1 MIPPVVMMNTS
12 TESKVEPRKIFVDT
26 WAWYALTDRSDTDH
40 KTAETVNARL
50 INQGHTFVTTNF
62 VMSESLT
69 LIRYK
74 MHHDIAVQFWET
86 IQQLDKSELVEIV
99 RVNQAH
105 EERAWEIFRHYAD
118 QDFSF
123 TDCTSF
129 AVMQEL
135 QLSRAFTGDH
145 HFMTMGFV
153 IVP

>member
-1 MIPPVVMMNTS
+1 MNTS
-12 TESKVEPRKIFVDT
+12 TESNVESRKIFVDT
-26 WAWYALTDRSDTDH
+26 WAWYALIDRSDTDH
-40 KTAETVNARL
+40 KTAKTVNTRL

-62 VMSESLT
+62 VLSESLT

-74 MHHDIAVQFWET
+74 MRHDIAVRFWET
-86 IQQLDKSELVEIV
+86 TRQLDKSGLVEIV

-105 EERAWEIFRHYAD
+105 EERAWKIFRHYID

-135 QLSRAFTGDH
+135 QLSRAFTRDH
-145 HFMTMGFV
+145 HFMTMGFI